1 MGLGG
6 GGLVTLLGL
15 GHRGTT
21 RVTSRGRRLTVPLR
35 RLTVP
40 LLWGGLSVPL
50 RRGRLAVPL
59 GHRRLPIAVR
69 RGGLA
74 VPLLWWGL
82 AVPLGRRRLT
92 VPLLWWGRMLT
103 VSLLWWGLS
112 VALRRR
118 RLTIAALQHRSRGL
132 DGGRGLDRGCR
143 VRSGGPFPR
152 WRWLIHR
159 WVGRLRVVPL
169 AVAIAVHHLWVRLGH
184 LGEASF

>member
-1 MGLGG
+1 VGLGG

-21 RVTSRGRRLTVPLR
+21 RVTSRGRRLTVPLLGR
-35 RLTVP
+35 R
-40 LLWGGLSVPL
+40 
-50 RRGRLAVPL
+50 RLAVPL
-59 GHRRLPIAVR
+59 GRRRLPISVR

-82 AVPLGRRRLT
+82 AVPLGRRR
-92 VPLLWWGRMLT
+92 LT

>member
-40 LLWGGLSVPL
+40 LLCGGVTVPL
-50 RRGRLAVPL
+50 RRLAVPL
-59 GHRRLPIAVR
+59 GRRRLPIPVR
-69 RGGLA
+69 RRR
-74 VPLLWWGL
+74 L
-82 AVPLGRRRLT
+82 AVPLGRRRLPIPVRCRRLT

>member
-21 RVTSRGRRLTVPLR
+21 RVTSRGRRLTVPLLGR
-35 RLTVP
+35 R
-40 LLWGGLSVPL
+40 
-50 RRGRLAVPL
+50 RLAVPL
-59 GHRRLPIAVR
+59 GRRRLPISVR

-82 AVPLGRRRLT
+82 AVPLGRRR
-92 VPLLWWGRMLT
+92 LT

>member
-1 MGLGG
+1 MPPPPPPPAALPAVGLGG

-21 RVTSRGRRLTVPLR
+21 RVTSRGRRLTVPLLGR
-35 RLTVP
+35 R
-40 LLWGGLSVPL
+40 
-50 RRGRLAVPL
+50 RLAVPL
-59 GHRRLPIAVR
+59 GRRRLPISVR

-82 AVPLGRRRLT
+82 AVPLGRRR
-92 VPLLWWGRMLT
+92 LT